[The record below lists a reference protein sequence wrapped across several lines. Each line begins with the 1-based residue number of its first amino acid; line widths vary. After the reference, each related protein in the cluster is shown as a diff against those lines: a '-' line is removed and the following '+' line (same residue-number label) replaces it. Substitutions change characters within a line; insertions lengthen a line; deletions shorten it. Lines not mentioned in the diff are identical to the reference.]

1 MVINDTYQKSDKPCD
16 LKLAL
21 LGSLATIAAFKTPQF
36 ILVRNSMELSSY
48 SLYFSISLLAS
59 ISIGPS
65 VILAASNGINFGR
78 KKALAGVFGH
88 VSAVMILALISASGL
103 GLILMA
109 SDLAFTVIKYAGAG
123 YLVYIGIAI
132 WRSKG
137 KWSFADKNTQA
148 PAKRALFKQSFLL
161 GLSNPKA
168 LVFFSALFP
177 QFIQPAQPAQPIL
190 PQFLLLAGTSLC
202 NAFVFTSVY
211 IVVAYRFRQYFLSAI
226 GQRWV
231 GKTTGGIFIGF
242 AAALIAN

>member
-1 MVINDTYQKSDKPCD
+1 MVINDTYQKIDKPCY

-78 KKALAGVFGH
+78 KKALAGVLGH

-137 KWSFADKNTQA
+137 KWSFADKNTLS

-177 QFIQPAQPAQPIL
+177 QFIQPAQPIL

-211 IVVAYRFRQYFLSAI
+211 VVVAFRFRQYFLSAI

>member
-1 MVINDTYQKSDKPCD
+1 MD
-16 LKLAL
+16 
-21 LGSLATIAAFKTPQF
+21 
-36 ILVRNSMELSSY
+36 LSSY

-78 KKALAGVFGH
+78 KKALAGVLGH

-109 SDLAFTVIKYAGAG
+109 SDLAFTLIKYAGAA

-137 KWSFADKNTQA
+137 NWSFADKDAQ
-148 PAKRALFKQSFLL
+148 PPQKRALYKQSLLL

-177 QFIQPAQPAQPIL
+177 QFIQPNDPVL

-211 IVVAYRFRQYFLSAI
+211 VVVAFRFRQYFLSAV

-231 GKTTGGIFIGF
+231 GKTTGGIFVGF
-242 AAALIAN
+242 AAALMAS

>member
-1 MVINDTYQKSDKPCD
+1 
-16 LKLAL
+16 
-21 LGSLATIAAFKTPQF
+21 
-36 ILVRNSMELSSY
+36 MELSSY

-78 KKALAGVFGH
+78 KRALAGVLGH

-109 SDLAFTVIKYAGAG
+109 SDLAFTMIKYAGAG

-132 WRSKG
+132 WCSKG
-137 KWSFADKNTQA
+137 CWAFAEKNTQI
-148 PAKRALFKQSFLL
+148 PQKRALYKQSLIL

-168 LVFFSALFP
+168 LIFFTSLFP
-177 QFIQPAQPAQPIL
+177 QFIQPEQAIL

-202 NAFVFTSVY
+202 NAFIFTSVY
-211 IVVAYRFRQYFLSAI
+211 VVVAFRFRQYFLSSI
-226 GQRWV
+226 SQRWV
-231 GKTTGGIFIGF
+231 GKTTGGIFVGF
-242 AAALIAN
+242 AAALITS

>member
-1 MVINDTYQKSDKPCD
+1 MD
-16 LKLAL
+16 L
-21 LGSLATIAAFKTPQF
+21 S
-36 ILVRNSMELSSY
+36 NY

-78 KKALAGVFGH
+78 KKALAGVLGH

-109 SDLAFTVIKYAGAG
+109 SDLAFTVIKYAGAA

-137 KWSFADKNTQA
+137 NWSFADKDAQ
-148 PAKRALFKQSFLL
+148 PPQKRALYKQSLLL

-177 QFIQPAQPAQPIL
+177 QFIQPNDPVL

-202 NAFVFTSVY
+202 NAFIFTSVY
-211 IVVAYRFRQYFLSAI
+211 VVVAFRFRQYFLSAI

-231 GKTTGGIFIGF
+231 GKTTGGIFVGF
-242 AAALIAN
+242 AAALMTS

>member
-1 MVINDTYQKSDKPCD
+1 M
-16 LKLAL
+16 A
-21 LGSLATIAAFKTPQF
+21 
-36 ILVRNSMELSSY
+36 LSSY
-48 SLYFSISLLAS
+48 YLYFSISLIAS

-78 KKALAGVFGH
+78 KKALAGVLGH

-103 GLILMA
+103 GIILMA
-109 SDLAFTVIKYAGAG
+109 SDLAFTLIKYAGAG
-123 YLVYIGIAI
+123 YLVYIGVAI

-137 KWSFADKNTQA
+137 KWAFADKKAQT
-148 PAKRALFKQSFLL
+148 PAKRVLFKQSLLL

-177 QFIQPAQPAQPIL
+177 QFIQPTQPIL

-211 IVVAYRFRQYFLSAI
+211 VVVAFRFRQYFLSAI

-242 AAALIAN
+242 ATALVAS

>member
-1 MVINDTYQKSDKPCD
+1 MD
-16 LKLAL
+16 
-21 LGSLATIAAFKTPQF
+21 
-36 ILVRNSMELSSY
+36 LSSY

-59 ISIGPS
+59 ISVGPS

-78 KKALAGVFGH
+78 KKALAGVLGH
-88 VSAVMILALISASGL
+88 VSAVMILALVSASGL

-137 KWSFADKNTQA
+137 SWAFADKNSQI
-148 PAKRALFKQSFLL
+148 PAKRALFKQSLLL

-168 LVFFSALFP
+168 LIFFSALFP
-177 QFIQPAQPAQPIL
+177 QFIQPAQAIL
-190 PQFLLLAGTSLC
+190 PQFMLLAGTSLC
-202 NAFVFTSVY
+202 NAFIFTSVY
-211 IVVAYRFRQYFLSAI
+211 VVVAFRFRQYFLSAI

-231 GKTTGGIFIGF
+231 GKTTGGIFVGF
-242 AAALIAN
+242 AAALVAS

>member
-1 MVINDTYQKSDKPCD
+1 MVINDTYQKSDKPCY

-78 KKALAGVFGH
+78 KKALAGVLGH

-109 SDLAFTVIKYAGAG
+109 SDFAFTVIKYAGAG

-177 QFIQPAQPAQPIL
+177 QFIQPAQPIL

-202 NAFVFTSVY
+202 NAFIFTSVY
-211 IVVAYRFRQYFLSAI
+211 VVVAYRFRQYFLSAI

>member
-1 MVINDTYQKSDKPCD
+1 
-16 LKLAL
+16 
-21 LGSLATIAAFKTPQF
+21 
-36 ILVRNSMELSSY
+36 MELSSY

-78 KKALAGVFGH
+78 KRALAGVLGH
-88 VSAVMILALISASGL
+88 VSAIMILALISASGL

-109 SDLAFTVIKYAGAG
+109 SDLAFTMIKYLGAG

-137 KWSFADKNTQA
+137 CWAFAEKNTQI
-148 PAKRALFKQSFLL
+148 PQKRALYKQSLIL

-168 LVFFSALFP
+168 LIFFTSLFP
-177 QFIQPAQPAQPIL
+177 QFIQPEQAIL

-202 NAFVFTSVY
+202 NAFIFTSVY
-211 IVVAYRFRQYFLSAI
+211 VVVAFRFRQYFLSSI
-226 GQRWV
+226 SQRWV
-231 GKTTGGIFIGF
+231 GKTTGGIFVGF
-242 AAALIAN
+242 AAALITS

>member
-1 MVINDTYQKSDKPCD
+1 
-16 LKLAL
+16 
-21 LGSLATIAAFKTPQF
+21 
-36 ILVRNSMELSSY
+36 MELHNY
-48 SLYFSISLLAS
+48 YLYFSISLLAS

-103 GLILMA
+103 GLVLMA
-109 SDLAFTVIKYAGAG
+109 SELAFSFIKYAGAG
-123 YLVYIGIAI
+123 YLVYIGIAM

-137 KWSFADKNTQA
+137 QWAFADKSSQT
-148 PAKRALFKQSFLL
+148 PAKRALFKQSLLL

-168 LVFFSALFP
+168 LVFFSALF
-177 QFIQPAQPAQPIL
+177 
-190 PQFLLLAGTSLC
+190 AGTSLC

-211 IVVAYRFRQYFLSAI
+211 VAVAFRFRHYFLSAI

-231 GKTTGGIFIGF
+231 GKTTGGVFIGF
-242 AAALIAN
+242 AAALVAS

>member
-1 MVINDTYQKSDKPCD
+1 
-16 LKLAL
+16 
-21 LGSLATIAAFKTPQF
+21 
-36 ILVRNSMELSSY
+36 MELSSY

-88 VSAVMILALISASGL
+88 ISAVMILALISASGL

-109 SDLAFTVIKYAGAG
+109 SDLAFSIIKYAGAG

-137 KWSFADKNTQA
+137 KWAFADKNTHI

-177 QFIQPAQPAQPIL
+177 QFIQPAQPIL

-211 IVVAYRFRQYFLSAI
+211 VLVAFRFRQYFLSTI

-242 AAALIAN
+242 AAALVAN

>member
-1 MVINDTYQKSDKPCD
+1 MD
-16 LKLAL
+16 
-21 LGSLATIAAFKTPQF
+21 
-36 ILVRNSMELSSY
+36 LSSY

-78 KKALAGVFGH
+78 KKALAGVLGH

-109 SDLAFTVIKYAGAG
+109 SDLAFTIIKYVGTA
-123 YLVYIGIAI
+123 YLIYIGIAI
-132 WRSKG
+132 WRNKG
-137 KWSFADKNTQA
+137 SWSFTDKGAITPQ
-148 PAKRALFKQSFLL
+148 KRALYKQSLLL

-177 QFIQPAQPAQPIL
+177 QFIQPEYAVL

-202 NAFVFTSVY
+202 NAFIFTSVY
-211 IVVAYRFRQYFLSAI
+211 VLVAFRFRQYFLSSVS
-226 GQRWV
+226 QRWV
-231 GKTTGGIFIGF
+231 GKTTGSIFVGF
-242 AAALIAN
+242 AAALAAN

>member
-1 MVINDTYQKSDKPCD
+1 MD
-16 LKLAL
+16 
-21 LGSLATIAAFKTPQF
+21 
-36 ILVRNSMELSSY
+36 LSSY

-59 ISIGPS
+59 ISVGPS

-78 KKALAGVFGH
+78 KKALAGVLGH
-88 VSAVMILALISASGL
+88 VSAVMILALVSASGL

-137 KWSFADKNTQA
+137 SWAFADKNSQI
-148 PAKRALFKQSFLL
+148 PAKRALFKQSLLL

-177 QFIQPAQPAQPIL
+177 QFIQPAQAFL
-190 PQFLLLAGTSLC
+190 PQFMLLAGTSLC
-202 NAFVFTSVY
+202 NAFIFTSVY
-211 IVVAYRFRQYFLSAI
+211 VVVAFRFRQYFLSAI
-226 GQRWV
+226 AQLWV
-231 GKTTGGIFIGF
+231 GKTTGGIFVGF
-242 AAALIAN
+242 AAALVAS

>member
-1 MVINDTYQKSDKPCD
+1 M
-16 LKLAL
+16 A
-21 LGSLATIAAFKTPQF
+21 
-36 ILVRNSMELSSY
+36 LSSY

-78 KKALAGVFGH
+78 KKALAGVCGH
-88 VSAVMILALISASGL
+88 VSAILILALMSASGL

-123 YLVYIGIAI
+123 YLLYIGVAI

-137 KWSFADKNTQA
+137 QWAFADKSAQI
-148 PAKRALFKQSFLL
+148 PAKRALFKQSLLL

-177 QFIQPAQPAQPIL
+177 QFIQPTQAIL

-202 NAFVFTSVY
+202 NAFVFTCVY
-211 IVVAYRFRQYFLSAI
+211 VAVAFRFRHYFLSTI

-231 GKTTGGIFIGF
+231 GKTTGGIFVGF
-242 AAALIAN
+242 AAALIAS

>member
-1 MVINDTYQKSDKPCD
+1 MDINNY
-16 LKLAL
+16 
-21 LGSLATIAAFKTPQF
+21 
-36 ILVRNSMELSSY
+36 Y
-48 SLYFSISLLAS
+48 LYFSISLLAS

-65 VILAASNGINFGR
+65 VILAASNGVNFGR

-88 VSAVMILALISASGL
+88 VCAVMVLALISASGL
-103 GLILMA
+103 GLILMT
-109 SDLAFTVIKYAGAG
+109 SDIAFIVIKYIGAA

-137 KWSFADKNTQA
+137 NWAFADKNAQT

-177 QFIQPAQPAQPIL
+177 QFIQPTQAIL

-211 IVVAYRFRQYFLSAI
+211 VLVAFRFRQYFLSSI

-231 GKTTGGIFIGF
+231 GKTTGGVFIGF
-242 AAALIAN
+242 AAALIAS

>member
-1 MVINDTYQKSDKPCD
+1 MD
-16 LKLAL
+16 
-21 LGSLATIAAFKTPQF
+21 
-36 ILVRNSMELSSY
+36 LSSY

-78 KKALAGVFGH
+78 KKALAGVLGH
-88 VSAVMILALISASGL
+88 VSAVMILALVSASGL

-109 SDLAFTVIKYAGAG
+109 SDLAFTVIKYAGAA

-137 KWSFADKNTQA
+137 NWSFADKGAQS
-148 PAKRALFKQSFLL
+148 PQKRALYKQSLLL

-177 QFIQPAQPAQPIL
+177 QFIQPNAPVL

-211 IVVAYRFRQYFLSAI
+211 VVVAYRFRQYFLSAV

-231 GKTTGGIFIGF
+231 GKTTGGIFVGF
-242 AAALIAN
+242 AAALMAS

>member
-1 MVINDTYQKSDKPCD
+1 MD
-16 LKLAL
+16 
-21 LGSLATIAAFKTPQF
+21 
-36 ILVRNSMELSSY
+36 LSSY

-78 KKALAGVFGH
+78 KKALAGVLGH

-109 SDLAFTVIKYAGAG
+109 SDLAFTVIKYTGAA

-137 KWSFADKNTQA
+137 KWSFADKDAQ
-148 PAKRALFKQSFLL
+148 PPQKRALYKQSLLL

-177 QFIQPAQPAQPIL
+177 QFIQPNDPVL

-202 NAFVFTSVY
+202 NAFIFTSVY
-211 IVVAYRFRQYFLSAI
+211 VVVAFRFRQYFLSAV

-231 GKTTGGIFIGF
+231 GKTTGGIFVGF
-242 AAALIAN
+242 AAALMAS

>member
-1 MVINDTYQKSDKPCD
+1 MDISNY
-16 LKLAL
+16 
-21 LGSLATIAAFKTPQF
+21 
-36 ILVRNSMELSSY
+36 Y
-48 SLYFSISLLAS
+48 LYFSISLLAS

-65 VILAASNGINFGR
+65 VILAASNGVNFGR

-88 VSAVMILALISASGL
+88 VCAVMVLALISASGL
-103 GLILMA
+103 GLILMT
-109 SDLAFTVIKYAGAG
+109 SDIAFIVIKYIGAA

-137 KWSFADKNTQA
+137 NWAFADKNAQI

-177 QFIQPAQPAQPIL
+177 QFIQPTQAIL

-211 IVVAYRFRQYFLSAI
+211 VWLLF
-226 GQRWV
+226 
-231 GKTTGGIFIGF
+231 GF
-242 AAALIAN
+242 ANIFCLRLANAG

>member
-1 MVINDTYQKSDKPCD
+1 MVINDTYQKSDKPCY

-21 LGSLATIAAFKTPQF
+21 LGSLATIAAFKAPQF

-78 KKALAGVFGH
+78 KKALAGVLGH

-177 QFIQPAQPAQPIL
+177 QFIQPAQPIL

-211 IVVAYRFRQYFLSAI
+211 VVVAYRFRQYFLSAI

>member
-1 MVINDTYQKSDKPCD
+1 MVINDTYQKSDKPCY

-21 LGSLATIAAFKTPQF
+21 LGSLATIAAFKIPQF

-78 KKALAGVFGH
+78 KKALAGVLGH

-177 QFIQPAQPAQPIL
+177 QFIQPAQPIL

-211 IVVAYRFRQYFLSAI
+211 VVVAYRFRQYFLSAI

>member
-1 MVINDTYQKSDKPCD
+1 
-16 LKLAL
+16 
-21 LGSLATIAAFKTPQF
+21 
-36 ILVRNSMELSSY
+36 MELHNY
-48 SLYFSISLLAS
+48 YLYFSISLLAS

-65 VILAASNGINFGR
+65 VILAASNGVNFGR

-103 GLILMA
+103 GLILMT
-109 SDLAFTVIKYAGAG
+109 SELAFSLIKYAGAG
-123 YLVYIGIAI
+123 YLVYIGVAI

-137 KWSFADKNTQA
+137 QWAFADKNGQI
-148 PAKRALFKQSFLL
+148 PAKRVLFKQSLLL

-177 QFIQPAQPAQPIL
+177 QFIQPEQAIL

-211 IVVAYRFRQYFLSAI
+211 VAVAFRFRHYFLSAI

-231 GKTTGGIFIGF
+231 GKITGGVFIGF
-242 AAALIAN
+242 AAALIAS

>member
-1 MVINDTYQKSDKPCD
+1 M
-16 LKLAL
+16 AL
-21 LGSLATIAAFKTPQF
+21 
-36 ILVRNSMELSSY
+36 NSY
-48 SLYFSISLLAS
+48 YLYFSISLLAS

-109 SDLAFTVIKYAGAG
+109 SDLAFTIIKYAGAG

-137 KWSFADKNTQA
+137 KWAFADKNTQT
-148 PAKRALFKQSFLL
+148 PAKRELFKQSFLL

-177 QFIQPAQPAQPIL
+177 QFIQPTQPIL

-211 IVVAYRFRQYFLSAI
+211 VVVAFQFRQYFLSAV

-231 GKTTGGIFIGF
+231 GKTTGSIFIGF
-242 AAALIAN
+242 AAALVTN

>member
-1 MVINDTYQKSDKPCD
+1 
-16 LKLAL
+16 
-21 LGSLATIAAFKTPQF
+21 
-36 ILVRNSMELSSY
+36 MELSSY

-109 SDLAFTVIKYAGAG
+109 SDLAFTVIKYVGAG
-123 YLVYIGIAI
+123 YLIYIGIAI

-177 QFIQPAQPAQPIL
+177 QFIQPAQPIL

-211 IVVAYRFRQYFLSAI
+211 VVVAFRFRQYFLSAV

-242 AAALIAN
+242 AAALVTS

>member
-1 MVINDTYQKSDKPCD
+1 MDISNY
-16 LKLAL
+16 
-21 LGSLATIAAFKTPQF
+21 
-36 ILVRNSMELSSY
+36 Y
-48 SLYFSISLLAS
+48 LYFSISLIAS

-65 VILAASNGINFGR
+65 VILAASNGVNFGR

-88 VSAVMILALISASGL
+88 VCAVMILALISASGL
-103 GLILMA
+103 GLILMT
-109 SDLAFTVIKYAGAG
+109 SDIAFIVIKYIGAA

-132 WRSKG
+132 WHSKG
-137 KWSFADKNTQA
+137 NWAFADKNAQI

-177 QFIQPAQPAQPIL
+177 QFIQPTQAIL

-211 IVVAYRFRQYFLSAI
+211 VLVAFRFRQYFLSSI
-226 GQRWV
+226 GQHWV
-231 GKTTGGIFIGF
+231 GKTTGGVFIGF
-242 AAALIAN
+242 AAALIAS

>member
-1 MVINDTYQKSDKPCD
+1 
-16 LKLAL
+16 
-21 LGSLATIAAFKTPQF
+21 
-36 ILVRNSMELSSY
+36 MELHNY
-48 SLYFSISLLAS
+48 YLYFSISLLAS

-65 VILAASNGINFGR
+65 VILAASNGVNFGR

-103 GLILMA
+103 GLILMT
-109 SDLAFTVIKYAGAG
+109 SELAFSLIKYAGAG
-123 YLVYIGIAI
+123 YLVYIGVAI

-137 KWSFADKNTQA
+137 QWAFADKNGQI
-148 PAKRALFKQSFLL
+148 PAKRALFKQSLLL

-177 QFIQPAQPAQPIL
+177 QFIQPEQAIL

-202 NAFVFTSVY
+202 NAFVFTSIYVA
-211 IVVAYRFRQYFLSAI
+211 IAYRFRHYFLSAI

-231 GKTTGGIFIGF
+231 GKTTGVVFIGF
-242 AAALIAN
+242 AAALIAS

>member
-1 MVINDTYQKSDKPCD
+1 MDFSN
-16 LKLAL
+16 
-21 LGSLATIAAFKTPQF
+21 
-36 ILVRNSMELSSY
+36 Y

-65 VILAASNGINFGR
+65 VILAASNGVNFGR
-78 KKALAGVFGH
+78 KRALAGVFGH
-88 VSAVMILALISASGL
+88 VCAVMILALLSASGL
-103 GLILMA
+103 GLILMT
-109 SDLAFTVIKYAGAG
+109 SEIAFSVIKYLGAG

-137 KWSFADKNTQA
+137 SWAFADNKQQI
-148 PAKRALFKQSFLL
+148 PAKRALFKQSLLL

-177 QFIQPAQPAQPIL
+177 QFIEPNHAIL

-202 NAFVFTSVY
+202 NAFIFTSVY
-211 IVVAYRFRQYFLSAI
+211 VLVAFRFRQYFLSAI

-231 GKTTGGIFIGF
+231 GKTTGGIFVGF
-242 AAALIAN
+242 AAALLAS

>member
-1 MVINDTYQKSDKPCD
+1 MD
-16 LKLAL
+16 
-21 LGSLATIAAFKTPQF
+21 
-36 ILVRNSMELSSY
+36 LSSY

-59 ISIGPS
+59 ISVGPS

-78 KKALAGVFGH
+78 KKALAGVLGH
-88 VSAVMILALISASGL
+88 VSAVMILALVSASGL

-137 KWSFADKNTQA
+137 SWAFADKNSQI
-148 PAKRALFKQSFLL
+148 PAKRTLFKQSFLL

-177 QFIQPAQPAQPIL
+177 QFIQPAQAIL
-190 PQFLLLAGTSLC
+190 PQFMLLAGTSLC
-202 NAFVFTSVY
+202 NAFIFTSVY
-211 IVVAYRFRQYFLSAI
+211 VVVAFRFRQYFLSAI
-226 GQRWV
+226 AQRWV
-231 GKTTGGIFIGF
+231 GKTTGGIFVGF
-242 AAALIAN
+242 AAALVAS

>member
-1 MVINDTYQKSDKPCD
+1 MVINDNYQKIDKPCY

-78 KKALAGVFGH
+78 KKALAGVLGH

-148 PAKRALFKQSFLL
+148 PAKRVLFKQSFLL

-177 QFIQPAQPAQPIL
+177 QFIQPAQPIL

-211 IVVAYRFRQYFLSAI
+211 VVVAYRFRQYFLSAI

>member
-1 MVINDTYQKSDKPCD
+1 MVINDIYQKIDKPCY

-78 KKALAGVFGH
+78 KKALAGVLGH

-177 QFIQPAQPAQPIL
+177 QFIQPAQPIL

-211 IVVAYRFRQYFLSAI
+211 VVVAYRFRQYFLSAI

>member
-1 MVINDTYQKSDKPCD
+1 MD
-16 LKLAL
+16 
-21 LGSLATIAAFKTPQF
+21 
-36 ILVRNSMELSSY
+36 LSSY

-59 ISIGPS
+59 ISVGPS

-78 KKALAGVFGH
+78 KKALAGVLGH
-88 VSAVMILALISASGL
+88 VSAVMILALVSASGL

-137 KWSFADKNTQA
+137 SWAFADKNSQI
-148 PAKRALFKQSFLL
+148 PAKRTLFKQSFLL

-177 QFIQPAQPAQPIL
+177 QFIQPAQAIL
-190 PQFLLLAGTSLC
+190 PQFMLLAGTSLC
-202 NAFVFTSVY
+202 NAFIFTSVY
-211 IVVAYRFRQYFLSAI
+211 VVVAFRFRQYFLSAI
-226 GQRWV
+226 GRRWV
-231 GKTTGGIFIGF
+231 GKTTGGIFVGF
-242 AAALIAN
+242 AAALVAS